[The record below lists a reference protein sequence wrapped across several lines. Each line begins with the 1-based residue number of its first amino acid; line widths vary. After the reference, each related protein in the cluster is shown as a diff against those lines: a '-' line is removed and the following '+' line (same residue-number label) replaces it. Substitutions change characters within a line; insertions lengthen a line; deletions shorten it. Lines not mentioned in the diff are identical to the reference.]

1 LKAELNFYQKH
12 GQEFNLTVAGDMG
25 EHADFAGS
33 YGSLTARFD
42 VTTNLSYKK
51 FRDYEPYMGVGL
63 RYKIALLDQNNFEV
77 LDVFDLA
84 FPKCDSCGG
93 YLIPCI
99 VLLGQNYNP
108 HGESQWTNDQ
118 LLIDVCTGC
127 NEYFEKQRY
136 MHHGLISP
144 QEHFDAF
151 DTSDDDYEKVIKS
164 TQQQSLEAYKYF
176 RRQHCDDLMAVG
188 QHNYKIT
195 DPREGDGYWAIDFTF
210 VNQAVSLDM
219 PDEVECSHEI

>member
-1 LKAELNFYQKH
+1 MDASEYNRIRGILFRTVHDQSKGFSCAYDYLEKSYRHKLGNRGYCGLKAELNFYQKH

-136 MHHGLISP
+136 MH
-144 QEHFDAF
+144 QTA
-151 DTSDDDYEKVIKS
+151 
-164 TQQQSLEAYKYF
+164 
-176 RRQHCDDLMAVG
+176 
-188 QHNYKIT
+188 
-195 DPREGDGYWAIDFTF
+195 
-210 VNQAVSLDM
+210 
-219 PDEVECSHEI
+219 